1 MPLLSLCDPPLKQCM
16 GEAML
21 SILQQQ
27 VPESSKMGS
36 SPHQQITAGKN
47 LPCLLSAYKYLPLW
61 SVMQFGKAMLMAFS
75 GESGIPVLQSSE
87 ERQRAEPSRITIH
100 VSLANNIFPGLYL
113 FAYVHICSLLFTCL
127 QSCMCTLYSLL
138 PPRREKSTPVSN
150 DAICSA
156 AFLLFPHSLT

>member
-1 MPLLSLCDPPLKQCM
+1 
-16 GEAML
+16 
-21 SILQQQ
+21 
-27 VPESSKMGS
+27 
-36 SPHQQITAGKN
+36 
-47 LPCLLSAYKYLPLW
+47 
-61 SVMQFGKAMLMAFS
+61 MQFGKAMLMAFS